1 MEEHNVPFRH
11 LKTIII
17 THQDIDHI
25 GSLPDFISKSP
36 HKLDILASE
45 IEKPYIQGEKMLIK
59 ITPESIEQAVAS
71 LPADISPEW
80 RKAFRSAL
88 ENPPKGPVNGILEDG
103 LELAN
108 CGGIIV
114 IHTPGHTP
122 GHVSLYHKQS
132 KTLIAADALVV
143 SDGQLLGPIPEYS
156 VNYELAMQS
165 IKKFIKYDIEAVICY
180 HGGLYHRQRKS
191 TYCRIGSF
199 FYKLNHHRIS
209 SKIEKAGCHNWQ
221 PASHMYVLYFNNC
234 VTSDKRKWFYLAL
247 RRGNNT

>member
-1 MEEHNVPFRH
+1 MQIANGIYMLELSVPVMGRIDVIHPTLFSDEEGAILVDTGYPGLLPRIQNAMEDHNVPSHH

-103 LELAN
+103 LELAG

-156 VNYELAMQS
+156 VNYALAMQS
-165 IKKFIKYDIEAVICY
+165 LKKFIEYDIEAVICY
-180 HGGLYHRQRKS
+180 HGGLYTDNVNQR
-191 TYCRIGSF
+191 IAE
-199 FYKLNHHRIS
+199 L
-209 SKIEKAGCHNWQ
+209 A
-221 PASHMYVLYFNNC
+221 ASPI
-234 VTSDKRKWFYLAL
+234 
-247 RRGNNT
+247 

>member
-1 MEEHNVPFRH
+1 MQIANGIYMLELSVPVMGRIDVIHPTLFSDEEGAILVDTGYPGLLPRIQNAMEDHNVPPHH

-25 GSLPDFISKSP
+25 GSLPDFISKSQ

-45 IEKPYIQGEKMLIK
+45 KEKPYIQGEKMLIK

-80 RKAFRSAL
+80 RKAFRTAL

-132 KTLIAADALVV
+132 KTLIAADALVF
-143 SDGQLLGPIPEYS
+143 SGGQLLGPIPEYS
-156 VNYELAMQS
+156 VNYALAMQS
-165 IKKFIKYDIEAVICY
+165 LKKFIEYDIEAVICY
-180 HGGLYHRQRKS
+180 HGGLYTDNVNQR
-191 TYCRIGSF
+191 IAE
-199 FYKLNHHRIS
+199 L
-209 SKIEKAGCHNWQ
+209 A
-221 PASHMYVLYFNNC
+221 ASPI
-234 VTSDKRKWFYLAL
+234 
-247 RRGNNT
+247 